1 MSLIAPR
8 FASLRQDGRKGLIT
22 FITAG
27 DPEIATTVELMHAL
41 VRGGAD
47 VIELGVPFSDPMADG
62 EIIPRASERALSAGT
77 TLGDVLDC
85 VASFRT
91 RDTTTPVILMG
102 YLNPFEH
109 MGAARFAARAAAAGV
124 DGVLVV
130 DLPPE
135 EAAEFNAALVD
146 AGIDQIFLVAPN
158 SSLERIRTVCALASG
173 FVYFVSVKGVTGGK
187 ALAVE
192 DIRQQIEL
200 TRDIAGI
207 PVGVGFGI
215 RTPQAAA
222 QAAGIAD
229 AIIVGSAIVELIADG
244 GPAAAIA
251 DNTESFVASLRRAI
265 DDRIDAKNLKAA
277 N

>member
-1 MSLIAPR
+1 MTRIASR
-8 FASLRQDGRKGLIT
+8 FETLDVTGRKGLVT

-27 DPEIATTVELMHAL
+27 DPDAARTPALMHAL

-62 EIIPRASERALSAGT
+62 PVIQKASERALAAGT
-77 TLGDVLDC
+77 SLDTVLGC
-85 VASFRT
+85 VRTFRE
-91 RDTTTPVILMG
+91 RDPDTPVVLMG

-109 MGAARFAARAAAAGV
+109 MGYAEFARRGAEAGV

-135 EAAEFNAALVD
+135 EADEFHATMRG

-158 SSLERIRTVCALASG
+158 SGPERVRKVCEFASG

-187 ALAVE
+187 ALDVA
-192 DIRQQIEL
+192 DIDDRITATAAAAAL
-200 TRDIAGI
+200 

-222 QAAGIAD
+222 RAARVAD
-229 AIIVGSAIVELIADG
+229 AVIVGSAIVELIEQSGADEQ
-244 GPAAAIA
+244 AL
-251 DNTESFVASLRRAI
+251 ERFVASLREAI
-265 DDRIDAKNLKAA
+265 DSRADAA
-277 N
+277 